1 MRDNLLKYIIS
12 MAISD
17 KIIAKN
23 EIDLIYNFGN
33 SIGLSEIEI
42 ATAIAES
49 IQQSYVPSLDAIC

>member
-1 MRDNLLKYIIS
+1 MRDNLLKYMINIVL
-12 MAISD
+12 SD
-17 KIIAKN
+17 KVIAKD
-23 EIDLIYNFGN
+23 EIELIYNFGN